1 MNVVFKVY
9 WNNPIEMTTEAGT
22 QQLTFEVPLGAIIS
36 NPSSG
41 GGTASY
47 PSFIG
52 NADKVLTVNATEDD
66 VEWTAAVTQVYVD
79 TQDGLLQDQ
88 IDLKADAIAVSQ
100 SLDTKADA
108 MATSQSLA
116 LKADLIGG
124 LIPASQLPSY
134 VDDVLNFPNLASFPV
149 VGEDGK
155 IYVAEDTNKTYRWS
169 GSSYVESGGG
179 GVALGET
186 SSTAYRGDNGKIAY
200 DHSLSQGN
208 PHNTTTS
215 EIIEGTN
222 KYFTDLRGRNT
233 VLSGLIKTNSSNVT
247 NTDTV
252 EIAVGKLAAKSE
264 ATTTNN
270 WVPASTV
277 GSAATGFDISL
288 FEFAKIDGMLFCR
301 GFVKINSNIAANTAV
316 FTITN
321 NDYKVVRPSVSA
333 TKNYSAILNLQQ
345 SANITVTLR
354 FMVTGNS
361 TDASSAASSIQ
372 AFEVATTA
380 ASSNEWFSASQNAC
394 FGKLVTP

>member
-1 MNVVFKVY
+1 MADIDLQIEENSVEVSVTQESIEI
-9 WNNPIEMTTEAGT
+9 NIEESPILIETNGLMFAMD
-22 QQLTFEVPLGAIIS
+22 AA
-36 NPSSG
+36 
-41 GGTASY
+41 ASY
-47 PSFIG
+47 PDLTS
-52 NADKVLTVNATEDD
+52 NAGKVLAVNGNETG
-66 VEWTAAVTQVYVD
+66 VEWTTALTQVYVD
-79 TQDGLLQDQ
+79 TQDSLLQDQ
-88 IDLKADAIAVSQ
+88 IDL
-100 SLDTKADA
+100 KADA

-116 LKADLIGG
+116 LKADLVGG
-124 LIPASQLPSY
+124 VIPVSQLPSY
-134 VDDVLNFPNLASFPV
+134 VDDVLDFPDLVSFPS

-155 IYVAEDTNKTYRWS
+155 IYIAEDVNKTYRWG
-169 GSSYVESGGG
+169 GSSYVEIGGG

-200 DHSLSQGN
+200 DHSISQGN

-215 EIIEGTN
+215 EITDGIN
-222 KYFTDLRGRNT
+222 KYFTDLRVRNT

-270 WVPASTV
+270 WVAASTV
-277 GSAATGFDISL
+277 GSAATGVDISL
-288 FEFAKIDGMLFCR
+288 FEFAKIGGMLFCR
-301 GFVKINSNIAANTAV
+301 GFIKLNSSITVNTPA

-333 TKNYSAILNLQQ
+333 TKNYSGVLSLQQ
-345 SANITVTLR
+345 SGNTVVSLR

-372 AFEVATTA
+372 AFEPSVNV
-380 ASSNEWFSASQNAC
+380 SSNSQWFSVSPQNAC
-394 FGKLVTP
+394 FGKLATP